1 MHIRVSRNT
10 GWIGSGTSIRILANG
25 ENVLSVSNKRE
36 AEIEIPHE
44 NIRLKASQFG
54 ARSNEIEVHDGDL
67 IKITST
73 AWNRWSYPVL
83 MLLLFFTIL
92 LPSTQMKLMVTLPVG
107 GLYVGSMFFM
117 DTYHLEVQ
125 STEENA

>member
-1 MHIRVSRNT
+1 MHIRVARNT
-10 GWIGSGTSIRILANG
+10 GWQGSGSTIRILANG
-25 ENVLSVSNKRE
+25 EKVLSVSHKRE

-44 NIRLKASQFG
+44 KVRLKASQFG
-54 ARSNEIEVHDGDL
+54 AKSNEIEVRDGDL
-67 IKITST
+67 INITST

-83 MLLLFFTIL
+83 ILFLFFTIL
-92 LPSTQMKLMVTLPVG
+92 LPSTQMKFIVTLLVG

>member
-1 MHIRVSRNT
+1 MHIRVARNT

-25 ENVLSVSNKRE
+25 EKILSISHKQE

-44 NIRLKASQFG
+44 KVRLKASQFG
-54 ARSNEIEVHDGDL
+54 ARSNDIEVRDGDL
-67 IKITST
+67 INITST

-83 MLLLFFTIL
+83 MLFLFFTIL
-92 LPSTQMKLMVTLPVG
+92 LPSTQLKLMVTLPLG

-125 STEENA
+125 SSEENA